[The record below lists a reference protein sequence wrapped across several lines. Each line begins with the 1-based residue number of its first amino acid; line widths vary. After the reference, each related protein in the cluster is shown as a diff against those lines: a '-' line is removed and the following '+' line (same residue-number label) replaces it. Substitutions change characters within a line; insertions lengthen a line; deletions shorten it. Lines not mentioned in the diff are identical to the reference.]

1 MNELED
7 TNTQLEKI
15 SKILEECDNYDLTPE
30 VVYFALKE
38 MQMNFESLTISDSF
52 SVPFISYTNSS

>member
-38 MQMNFESLTISDSF
+38 MKIDPNMSPLLAIQIAAKDWDVE
-52 SVPFISYTNSS
+52 